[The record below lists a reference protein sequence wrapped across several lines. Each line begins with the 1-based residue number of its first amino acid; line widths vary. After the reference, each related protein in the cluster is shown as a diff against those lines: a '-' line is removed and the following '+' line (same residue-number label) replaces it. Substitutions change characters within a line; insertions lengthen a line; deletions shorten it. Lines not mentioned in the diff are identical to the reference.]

1 VSRRLLR
8 GARVLTEEGLRDD
21 VALLLGDGLI
31 LDILDILDGAGAS
44 GAGVPEDR
52 FPEGAILAPGFI
64 DVQANGGGGILFNAT
79 PTVDA
84 ACAIAAAHRPFG
96 TTSLLPTVITDRPE
110 VTREAVLAAGAARLR
125 PNSGVAGVHV
135 EGPFISP
142 KRPGVHNPALIRRM
156 DAGDADWLAE
166 RGATLPLLLT
176 LAPEEVEDAFLD
188 RMAAAGVVMSAGHTA
203 ASVERVAEVLA
214 HGLRGFTHL
223 YNAMPP
229 MVGREPGPVG
239 GALLDDTAWCGLV
252 VDGVHVHTATLKL
265 ALAARPEPRMILVTD
280 AMSVLG
286 TAAET
291 FTLYG
296 ATIFRR
302 NGRLEREDGTLAG
315 ADLDMASAVRNS
327 VSMLGLG
334 VERALR
340 MASSYPA
347 DFMRLTDRGRIA
359 PGLRADLVLLSDR
372 LEVLGTWIGGGWSA
386 ARGDTDRR

>member
-1 VSRRLLR
+1 
-8 GARVLTEEGLRDD
+8 
-21 VALLLGDGLI
+21 
-31 LDILDILDGAGAS
+31 
-44 GAGVPEDR
+44 
-52 FPEGAILAPGFI
+52 
-64 DVQANGGGGILFNAT
+64 
-79 PTVDA
+79 
-84 ACAIAAAHRPFG
+84 
-96 TTSLLPTVITDRPE
+96 
-110 VTREAVLAAGAARLR
+110 
-125 PNSGVAGVHV
+125 
-135 EGPFISP
+135 
-142 KRPGVHNPALIRRM
+142 
-156 DAGDADWLAE
+156 
-166 RGATLPLLLT
+166 
-176 LAPEEVEDAFLD
+176 
-188 RMAAAGVVMSAGHTA
+188 MAAAGVVMSAGHTA
-203 ASVERVAEVLA
+203 ASVERVASSLA

-229 MVGREPGPVG
+229 MMGREPGPVG
-239 GALLDDTAWCGLV
+239 AALLDDTAWCGLV

-315 ADLDMASAVRNS
+315 ADLDMAAAVRNS

-340 MASSYPA
+340 MASTYPA

-359 PGLRADLVLLSDR
+359 PGLRADFVLLSDR
-372 LEVLGTWIGGGWSA
+372 LAVLGTWIGGGWMA
-386 ARGDTDRR
+386 ASGDTGRR